1 MTSPPPLIAIGFFGL
16 PRAMHLSMPGI
27 RQHILEPA
35 GRLGRVVTCHHL
47 FQQDWVQN
55 PRSGENLAL
64 DASNYGFF
72 DPACGELEPPD
83 GIPERAGLEAL
94 KQRGDVWEDGF
105 VSLRNLLLQ
114 LHSLHRVT
122 ERMAALQPDIAVFVR
137 PDLIYQD
144 SLEAALRHMLQPGQA
159 HSVSLPEW
167 QWSLSGYND
176 RFAIC
181 GRHAMAAYGQRGSRL
196 AEYLA
201 ASQRPV
207 HGESLLRFALDT
219 ACLSVLPLAT
229 RASRV
234 RANGEVRQ
242 ENFSRPKWRRV
253 MRWRLREQAK
263 LWLRQ
268 F

>member
-1 MTSPPPLIAIGFFGL
+1 MTHEQPLIAIGFFGL
-16 PRAMHLSMPGI
+16 PRAMHLSMPSI
-27 RQHILEPA
+27 RAQLLEPA
-35 GRLGRVVTCHHL
+35 GRLGRVAICHHL
-47 FQQDWVQN
+47 FQQGWVQN
-55 PRSGENLAL
+55 PRSGEDLAF
-64 DASNYGFF
+64 DPANYGYF
-72 DPACGELEPPD
+72 DPACGELEAPD
-83 GIPERAGLEAL
+83 GIPEKAGLDRLRE
-94 KQRGDVWEDGF
+94 RGDVWEDGF

-114 LHSLHRVT
+114 LHSLERVT
-122 ERMAALQPDIAVFVR
+122 ARIAALQPDIAVFAR

-144 SLEAALRHMLQPGQA
+144 SLEPALRQMLQPGQE

-181 GRHAMAAYGQRGSRL
+181 GRHAYTAYGRRGQRM

-201 ASQRPV
+201 ASSRPV

-219 ACLSVLPLAT
+219 ACLSVLPMPA

-234 RANGEVRQ
+234 RANGEVRD
-242 ENFSRPKWRRV
+242 ENFGRPKWRRV
-253 MRWRLREQAK
+253 LRWRLRERAK
-263 LWLRQ
+263 RWLRH